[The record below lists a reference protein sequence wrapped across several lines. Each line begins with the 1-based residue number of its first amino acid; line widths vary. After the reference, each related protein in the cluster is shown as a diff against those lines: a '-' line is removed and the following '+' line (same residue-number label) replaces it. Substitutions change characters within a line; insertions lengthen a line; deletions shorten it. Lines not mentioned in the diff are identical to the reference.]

1 MTATFQK
8 RSALRRDAGMTLI
21 ELMVAGLILTVGFLG
36 TMILI
41 TTAIS
46 GNTRNRSDSS
56 STMLAQKVMEQITNA
71 LANSTTSVSVTDCAG
86 NTFTISA
93 VGSSGGSGATLSGT
107 TIDFTASQVTNYAM
121 TYVLCDTAG
130 RQSKYD
136 VRWNIKTLSTG
147 PTVVT
152 VAARPR
158 ASTTDLNRFAIP
170 VSLRTMVGS

>member
-1 MTATFQK
+1 MAAKVQR

-21 ELMVAGLILTVGFLG
+21 ELMIAGLVLTVGFLG

-46 GNTRNRSDSS
+46 GNTRNRNDSS
-56 STMLAQKVMEQITNA
+56 STMLAQKVMEQVTNA
-71 LANSTTSVSVTDCAG
+71 LANSTTSVSATDCAG
-86 NTFTISA
+86 NQFTIST
-93 VGSSGGSGATLSGT
+93 VGSSGGSGASLSGT
-107 TIDFTASQVTNYAM
+107 SVDFTASKVTNYSM
-121 TYVLCDTAG
+121 TYVLCDAAG

-152 VAARPR
+152 VAAR
-158 ASTTDLNRFAIP
+158 
-170 VSLRTMVGS
+170 